1 MNTSQFLIALMYG
14 GEKKCNEGI
23 TFYYFLCQCKRV
35 WGEKNVDKQTK
46 SKLIPSFMCGTIFNT
61 HIGSICIYM
70 YYIVRKNKDESIHT

>member
-1 MNTSQFLIALMYG
+1 MRELLFIIFCANASV
-14 GEKKCNEGI
+14 C
-23 TFYYFLCQCKRV
+23 
-35 WGEKNVDKQTK
+35 GEKNVDKQTK